1 MHCRG
6 TFSLH
11 PRGVFL
17 RRPFL
22 SSPHHRVRF
31 YFVFRRC
38 GARDSIKLLTRP
50 PPGRGS
56 RTDGNSYLPPGKLN
70 VVVSLL
76 PGLLH
81 VRYASHR
88 AEVPAMPPL
97 RFRIGIS
104 GFQRFSNDAR
114 YCAFSFFFSS
124 MMRGTDINVGFRYS
138 VPAGM
143 EIYSSE

>member
-1 MHCRG
+1 M
-6 TFSLH
+6 
-11 PRGVFL
+11 VFIS
-17 RRPFL
+17 
-22 SSPHHRVRF
+22 SSPLSLVSSSSCMLLF
-31 YFVFRRC
+31 IVFRRC
-38 GARDSIKLLTRP
+38 AARDSIKLLTRP

-70 VVVSLL
+70 VIVSLL

-88 AEVPAMPPL
+88 AEVLAMPPL

-114 YCAFSFFFSS
+114 YCAFFFYA
-124 MMRGTDINVGFRYS
+124 MRYRYKCRLPVFCS
-138 VPAGM
+138 GKHGNLFKW
-143 EIYSSE
+143 IIKD

>member
-1 MHCRG
+1 MHYHG

-22 SSPHHRVRF
+22 SSPHHVCF
-31 YFVFRRC
+31 YLVFRRC

-50 PPGRGS
+50 PSGRGS
-56 RTDGNSYLPPGKLN
+56 RTDGNFYLPPGKLN

-88 AEVPAMPPL
+88 AEVLAMPPL
-97 RFRIGIS
+97 RFHIGLS

-114 YCAFSFFFSS
+114 YCAFSFFFFH
-124 MMRGTDINVGFRYS
+124 NVRYRYKCRLPVFCS
-138 VPAGM
+138 GRHRNLFK
-143 EIYSSE
+143 